1 MDTVTGERFVLR
13 LSGPR
18 ARGSA
23 DVEAETAFLAFLDSK
38 DVPVARAV
46 PTRDGKLFTSASL
59 PDGWRAAVLFRHAEG
74 RRPDPDSSDD
84 ARLQG
89 ATLARLHDAA
99 DDYAG
104 RKVGHYQLDL
114 DHLLHRP
121 IAHVLPF
128 CLATPKVHSDL
139 LNFAERIATF
149 VVSLDSDLVR
159 TRCHGDCHGLNA
171 RIARTGPHAGEAVFF
186 DFDDS
191 GYGYLAYDL
200 AVHLWAQVSFGRR
213 RHAAWHAFRSGYHSV
228 RAVTSADEVAIPWFV
243 AIRHIWLMGEWAA
256 RTTEWGQEILP
267 STWLERETA
276 FLLNWEQDRLLS
288 RLL

>member
-1 MDTVTGERFVLR
+1 
-13 LSGPR
+13 
-18 ARGSA
+18 
-23 DVEAETAFLAFLDSK
+23 
-38 DVPVARAV
+38 
-46 PTRDGKLFTSASL
+46 
-59 PDGWRAAVLFRHAEG
+59 
-74 RRPDPDSSDD
+74 
-84 ARLQG
+84 
-89 ATLARLHDAA
+89 
-99 DDYAG
+99 
-104 RKVGHYQLDL
+104 
-114 DHLLHRP
+114 LHRP

-128 CLATPKVHSDL
+128 CLATPKIHSDL

-149 VVSLDSDLVR
+149 VVSLDSDLAR

-171 RIARTGPHAGEAVFF
+171 RIARTGPHAGQAVFF

-191 GYGYLAYDL
+191 GYGYLSYDL

-213 RHAAWHAFRSGYHSV
+213 RHAAWYAFRSGYHSV
-228 RAVTSADEVAIPWFV
+228 RAVASVDEVAIPWFV

-276 FLLNWEQDRLLS
+276 FLLNWERDHLLS